1 MDALNNSII
10 SSIYKGKR
18 TSIDINIKTTVAM
31 PVPDI
36 IFNTPVAVAIRPNFF
51 FNFNK
56 LIPKKMGIIP
66 PIINN
71 IIEETNEN
79 DFEAEKFNIRKII
92 INTERNIEYIMRL

>member
-1 MDALNNSII
+1 MNKNIISII
-10 SSIYKGKR
+10 ANGKKI
-18 TSIDINIKTTVAM
+18 SKNINIRIIERIDA
-31 PVPDI
+31 PDI
-36 IFNTPVAVAIRPNFF
+36 IFNTPIAVAIFPNFF
-51 FNFNK
+51 FNFNV